1 MKVVFEKPIKLQKVI
16 TKKGVELWKIE
27 VAPNHFFLE
36 QNPFKASKYGKAYR
50 MLKEKY
56 PSFYMFWEI
65 ENDRY
70 TGRMLL
76 ATITDKETMD
86 QVITDLIQSE
96 EFKQYKDIE
105 EEIEPA
111 EG

>member
-1 MKVVFEKPIKLQKVI
+1 
-16 TKKGVELWKIE
+16 
-27 VAPNHFFLE
+27 
-36 QNPFKASKYGKAYR
+36 
-50 MLKEKY
+50 
-56 PSFYMFWEI
+56 MFWEI

-86 QVITDLIQSE
+86 QVITDIVRSE
-96 EFKQYKDIE
+96 EFKQYEDIE
-105 EEIEPA
+105 EEIEPV